1 MNQTVSDYRFKFS
14 VVTAVYNVEPYLAEA
29 IESILTQDIGF
40 EESVEII
47 LVDDGSTDRSS
58 AICDEYQ
65 QKFPDNIKV
74 IHKENGGAASARN
87 TGISHCEG
95 QYISFMDADD
105 RLTSSTLSDVYG
117 FFSTCDAN
125 IPFVSVPIYFFEKRD
140 FGHRLNYKYECES
153 SRIIDLVHEYSFIQM
168 SASSAFFRH
177 KIIQE
182 GDLVKIDAGLI
193 YKGYHSDAARTYA
206 VGEVS
211 PEAKQLMEVTKQSF
225 FEGIKFAK
233 AGNHLN
239 DVSKAIGAY
248 AAKFNYGIVRDL
260 VGHGIGTHLHEDP
273 QIPNF
278 PQKRR
283 GIKLMPGMT
292 LAIEPMINL
301 GRADVAWEDDEWTV
315 VTMDGSLSA
324 HYENT
329 ILITDGEPEIL
340 TLTK

>member
-1 MNQTVSDYRFKFS
+1 M
-14 VVTAVYNVEPYLAEA
+14 A
-29 IESILTQDIGF
+29 ITIKTQDQIEKMRVAGGILIDLIDIL
-40 EESVEII
+40 EEMIKPGVTTDELDKVAEDFIRSRGAEPSFLGYGGYPKTLCTSVNEEI
-47 LVDDGSTDRSS
+47 V
-58 AICDEYQ
+58 
-65 QKFPDNIKV
+65 
-74 IHKENGGAASARN
+74 H
-87 TGISHCEG
+87 GI
-95 QYISFMDADD
+95 
-105 RLTSSTLSDVYG
+105 
-117 FFSTCDAN
+117 
-125 IPFVSVPIYFFEKRD
+125 P
-140 FGHRLNYKYECES
+140 S
-153 SRIIDLVHEYSFIQM
+153 SRKLKNGDIIS
-168 SASSAFFRH
+168 
-177 KIIQE
+177 
-182 GDLVKIDAGLI
+182 IDMGAYI
-193 YKGYHSDAARTYA
+193 NGYHGDCARTYG
-206 VGEVS
+206 VGEIS
-211 PEAKQLMEVTKQSF
+211 EADRKLIEVTRQSF